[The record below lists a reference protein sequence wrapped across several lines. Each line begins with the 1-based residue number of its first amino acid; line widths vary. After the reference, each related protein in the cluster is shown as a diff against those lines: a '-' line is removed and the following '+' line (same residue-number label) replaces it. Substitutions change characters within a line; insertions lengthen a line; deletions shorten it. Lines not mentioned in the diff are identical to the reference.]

1 MSKAPLPRCC
11 SPLADH
17 WPFTRPLAGAQLIST
32 HFDPTRLDEG
42 DYLAAGVPPVRGVA
56 KRQAEHLAGRLC
68 AREALYRVTGVASVP
83 AVGEDRAPQ
92 WPAQVSGSITHGQ
105 GWAAAIVA
113 PSLQWRGLGLD
124 VEQILPS
131 DRAERLVGEILT
143 PGELTRIAELSPEQ
157 RAWQISLTFSLKESL
172 FKALYPLV
180 LTRFYFH
187 DAELLSLDPAQQT
200 VRLRLLID
208 LSDAWPAGSELGGY
222 YAELDEHILSLVAIR
237 TPVACG

>member
-1 MSKAPLPRCC
+1 MPAMSKAPLPRCC

-92 WPAQVSGSITHGQ
+92 WPAQVCGSITHGQ

-113 PSLQWRGLGLD
+113 PARHWQGLGLD
-124 VEQILPS
+124 VERLLS
-131 DRAERLVGEILT
+131 SERAERLMGEILT
-143 PGELTRIAELSPEQ
+143 ADELVRIAGLRPEQ
-157 RAWQISLTFSLKESL
+157 RAWRISLTFSLKESL

-180 LTRFYFH
+180 LTRFYFQ
-187 DAELLSLDPAQQT
+187 DAELLDMDTEQGSA
-200 VRLRLLID
+200 RLRLLVD
-208 LSDAWPAGSELGGY
+208 LSEEWQAGTVLAGM
-222 YAELDEHILSLVAIR
+222 YAELDNQVLSLVAIK
-237 TPVACG
+237 A

>member
-113 PSLQWRGLGLD
+113 PARDWRGLGLD
-124 VEQILPS
+124 VERLLS
-131 DRAERLVGEILT
+131 SERAERLVGEILT
-143 PGELTRIAELSPEQ
+143 ADELARIAELSPEQ
-157 RAWQISLTFSLKESL
+157 RAWWISLTFSLKESL

-180 LTRFYFH
+180 LTRFYFQ
-187 DAELLSLDPAQQT
+187 DAELLDLDAEQGSA
-200 VRLRLLID
+200 RLRLLID
-208 LSDAWPAGSELGGY
+208 LSEEWQAETELAGM
-222 YAELDEHILSLVAIR
+222 YAELGNQVLSLVAIK
-237 TPVACG
+237 A

>member
-1 MSKAPLPRCC
+1 MSEAPLPRCC

-92 WPAQVSGSITHGQ
+92 WPAQVCGSITHGQ

-113 PSLQWRGLGLD
+113 PTRDWRGLGLD
-124 VEQILPS
+124 VERLLS
-131 DRAERLVGEILT
+131 SERAERLMGEILT
-143 PGELTRIAELSPEQ
+143 ADEQVRIADLSPEQ
-157 RAWQISLTFSLKESL
+157 RAWRISLTFSLKESL

-180 LTRFYFH
+180 LTRFYFQ
-187 DAELLSLDPAQQT
+187 DAELLDLDTEQGSA
-200 VRLRLLID
+200 RLRLLVD
-208 LSDAWPAGSELGGY
+208 LSEEWPAGSELNGLY
-222 YAELDEHILSLVAIR
+222 TELDNQLLSLVAI
-237 TPVACG
+237 AAD

>member
-1 MSKAPLPRCC
+1 MSEAPLPRCC

-56 KRQAEHLAGRLC
+56 KRQAEHLAGRVC

-92 WPAQVSGSITHGQ
+92 WPAQVCGSITHGQ
-105 GWAAAIVA
+105 GWAAAVVA
-113 PSLQWRGLGLD
+113 PARDWRGLGLD
-124 VEQILPS
+124 VERLLS
-131 DRAERLVGEILT
+131 SERAERLVGEILT
-143 PGELTRIAELSPEQ
+143 ADEQVRIADLSPEQ
-157 RAWQISLTFSLKESL
+157 RAWRISLTFSLKESL

-180 LTRFYFH
+180 LTRFYFQ
-187 DAELLSLDPAQQT
+187 DAELLDLDTEQGSA
-200 VRLRLLID
+200 RLRLLVD
-208 LSDAWPAGSELGGY
+208 LSEAWQAGTELAGM
-222 YAELDEHILSLVAIR
+222 YAELDNQVLSLVAIK
-237 TPVACG
+237 A

>member
-1 MSKAPLPRCC
+1 MPAMSKAPLPRCC

-92 WPAQVSGSITHGQ
+92 WPAQVCGSITHGQ
-105 GWAAAIVA
+105 GWAAAVVA
-113 PSLQWRGLGLD
+113 PAWDWQGLGLD
-124 VEQILPS
+124 VERLLS
-131 DRAERLVGEILT
+131 SERAERLVGEILT
-143 PGELTRIAELSPEQ
+143 VDEQVRIADLSPEQ
-157 RAWQISLTFSLKESL
+157 RAWRISLTFSLKESL

-180 LTRFYFH
+180 LTRFYFQ
-187 DAELLSLDPAQQT
+187 DAELLDLDTEQGSA
-200 VRLRLLID
+200 RLRLLVD
-208 LSDAWPAGSELGGY
+208 LSEEWQAEAELAGM
-222 YAELDEHILSLVAIR
+222 YAELDNQVLSLVAIK
-237 TPVACG
+237 A

>member
-1 MSKAPLPRCC
+1 MPAMTNAPLPRCC
-11 SPLADH
+11 SPLDDH

-32 HFDPTRLDEG
+32 HFDPARLDEG

-113 PSLQWRGLGLD
+113 PARDWRGLGLD
-124 VEQILPS
+124 VERLLCS
-131 DRAERLVGEILT
+131 ERAEQLVGEILT
-143 PGELTRIAELSPEQ
+143 ADELARIAELSPKQ
-157 RAWQISLTFSLKESL
+157 RAWRISLVFSLKESL

-180 LTRFYFH
+180 LTRFYFQ
-187 DAELLSLDPAQQT
+187 DAELLSLDPAQHT
-200 VRLRLLID
+200 ARLRLLID
-208 LSDAWPAGSELGGY
+208 LGDAWPAGSELSGNY
-222 YAELDEHILSLVAIR
+222 VELGEQILSLVAIE
-237 TPVACG
+237 A

>member
-92 WPAQVSGSITHGQ
+92 WPAQVCGSITHGQ
-105 GWAAAIVA
+105 GWAAAVVA
-113 PSLQWRGLGLD
+113 PAWDWQGLGLD
-124 VEQILPS
+124 VERLLS
-131 DRAERLVGEILT
+131 SERAERLVGEILT
-143 PGELTRIAELSPEQ
+143 VDEQVRIADLSPEQ
-157 RAWQISLTFSLKESL
+157 RAWRISLTFSLKESL

-180 LTRFYFH
+180 LTRFYFQ
-187 DAELLSLDPAQQT
+187 DAELLDLDTEQGSA
-200 VRLRLLID
+200 RLRLLVD
-208 LSDAWPAGSELGGY
+208 LSEEWQAEAELAGM
-222 YAELDEHILSLVAIR
+222 YAELDNQVLSLVAIK
-237 TPVACG
+237 A

>member
-1 MSKAPLPRCC
+1 MPAMSKAPLPRCC

-113 PSLQWRGLGLD
+113 PARDWRGLGLD
-124 VEQILPS
+124 VERLLS
-131 DRAERLVGEILT
+131 SERAERLVGEILT
-143 PGELTRIAELSPEQ
+143 ADELARIAELSPEQ
-157 RAWQISLTFSLKESL
+157 RAWWISLTFSLKESL

-180 LTRFYFH
+180 LTRFYFQ
-187 DAELLSLDPAQQT
+187 DAELLDLDAEQGSA
-200 VRLRLLID
+200 RLRLLID
-208 LSDAWPAGSELGGY
+208 LSEEWQAKTELAGM
-222 YAELDEHILSLVAIR
+222 YAELDNQVLSLVAIK
-237 TPVACG
+237 A

>member
-92 WPAQVSGSITHGQ
+92 WPAQVCGSITHGQ

-113 PSLQWRGLGLD
+113 PTRDWRGLGLD
-124 VEQILPS
+124 VERLLS
-131 DRAERLVGEILT
+131 SERAERLMGEILT
-143 PGELTRIAELSPEQ
+143 ADEQVRIADLSPEQ
-157 RAWQISLTFSLKESL
+157 RAWRISLTFSLKESL

-180 LTRFYFH
+180 LTRFYFQ
-187 DAELLSLDPAQQT
+187 DAELLDLDTEQGSA
-200 VRLRLLID
+200 RLRLLVD
-208 LSDAWPAGSELGGY
+208 LSEEWQAEAELAGM
-222 YAELDEHILSLVAIR
+222 YAELDNQVLSLVAIK
-237 TPVACG
+237 A

>member
-92 WPAQVSGSITHGQ
+92 WPAQVCGSITHGQ

-113 PSLQWRGLGLD
+113 PARHWQGLGLD
-124 VEQILPS
+124 VERLLS
-131 DRAERLVGEILT
+131 SERAERLMGEILT
-143 PGELTRIAELSPEQ
+143 ADELVRIAGLRPEQ
-157 RAWQISLTFSLKESL
+157 RAWRISLTFSLKESL

-180 LTRFYFH
+180 LTRFYFQ
-187 DAELLSLDPAQQT
+187 DAELLDMDTEQGSA
-200 VRLRLLID
+200 RLRLLVD
-208 LSDAWPAGSELGGY
+208 LSEEWQAGTVLAGM
-222 YAELDEHILSLVAIR
+222 YAELDNQVLSLVAIK
-237 TPVACG
+237 A

>member
-157 RAWQISLTFSLKESL
+157 RAWWISLTFSLKESL

-180 LTRFYFH
+180 LTRFYFQ
-187 DAELLSLDPAQQT
+187 DAELLDLDAEQGSA
-200 VRLRLLID
+200 RLRLLID
-208 LSDAWPAGSELGGY
+208 LSEEWQAETELAGM
-222 YAELDEHILSLVAIR
+222 YAELDNQVLSLVAIK
-237 TPVACG
+237 A

>member
-1 MSKAPLPRCC
+1 MSEAPLPRCC

-92 WPAQVSGSITHGQ
+92 WPAQVCGSITHGQ

-113 PSLQWRGLGLD
+113 PTRDWRGLGLD
-124 VEQILPS
+124 VERLLS
-131 DRAERLVGEILT
+131 SERAERLMGEILT
-143 PGELTRIAELSPEQ
+143 ADEQVRIADLSPEQ
-157 RAWQISLTFSLKESL
+157 RAWRISLTFSLKESL

-180 LTRFYFH
+180 LTRFYFQ
-187 DAELLSLDPAQQT
+187 DAELLDLDTEQGSA
-200 VRLRLLID
+200 RLRLLVD
-208 LSDAWPAGSELGGY
+208 LSEEWQAEAELAGM
-222 YAELDEHILSLVAIR
+222 YAELDNQVLSLVAIK
-237 TPVACG
+237 A

>member
-1 MSKAPLPRCC
+1 MPAMSKAPLPRCC

-83 AVGEDRAPQ
+83 AVREDRAPQ
-92 WPAQVSGSITHGQ
+92 WPAQVCGSITHGQ

-113 PSLQWRGLGLD
+113 PARDWQGLGLD
-124 VEQILPS
+124 VERLLS
-131 DRAERLVGEILT
+131 SERAERLMGEILT
-143 PGELTRIAELSPEQ
+143 ADEQVRIADLSPEQ
-157 RAWQISLTFSLKESL
+157 RAWRISLTFSLKESL

-180 LTRFYFH
+180 LTRFYFQ
-187 DAELLSLDPAQQT
+187 DAELLDLDTEQGSA
-200 VRLRLLID
+200 RLRLLVD
-208 LSDAWPAGSELGGY
+208 LSEEWPAGSELNGL
-222 YAELDEHILSLVAIR
+222 YAELDNQLLSLVAI
-237 TPVACG
+237 AAD

>member
-1 MSKAPLPRCC
+1 MPAMSKAPLPRCC

-113 PSLQWRGLGLD
+113 PARDWRGLGLD
-124 VEQILPS
+124 VERLLS
-131 DRAERLVGEILT
+131 SERAERLVGEILT
-143 PGELTRIAELSPEQ
+143 ADELARIAELCPEQ
-157 RAWQISLTFSLKESL
+157 RAWWISLTFSLKESL

-180 LTRFYFH
+180 LTRFYFQ
-187 DAELLSLDPAQQT
+187 DAELLDLDAEQGSA
-200 VRLRLLID
+200 RLRLLID
-208 LSDAWPAGSELGGY
+208 LSEEWQAKTELAGM
-222 YAELDEHILSLVAIR
+222 YAELDNQVLSLVAIK
-237 TPVACG
+237 A